1 MYFAMLFI
9 GWNPHQ
15 RMHKYGSSHKFER
28 TLLLDVNNH
37 LYDAPNISV
46 STINMRYVSCD
57 IQVEYWCWLDKC
69 VGENCKWVASGGP
82 LRWVLKMR
90 PLKNSAINLK
100 ETGILGWVRVLL
112 SCQSKC
118 VLNKG
123 RRNWHPVKDYDWH
136 PSIWDNVTLDKRH
149 PSYETREREIM

>member
-57 IQVEYWCWLDKC
+57 IQVEY
-69 VGENCKWVASGGP
+69 
-82 LRWVLKMR
+82 
-90 PLKNSAINLK
+90 
-100 ETGILGWVRVLL
+100 
-112 SCQSKC
+112 
-118 VLNKG
+118 
-123 RRNWHPVKDYDWH
+123 
-136 PSIWDNVTLDKRH
+136 
-149 PSYETREREIM
+149 